1 MRKLIDSR
9 LEQLARAGQVHLL
22 RKGLKGLEKESLRIT
37 TAGEIARTPHPKALG
52 SALTHPAI
60 TTDYSE
66 ALIEL
71 ITPPFE
77 DSADTLAAME
87 DLHRF
92 VHANIGDEL
101 LLATS
106 MPCRIEGDESIPIAC
121 YGNSNIG
128 RMKHVYRRGLGY
140 RYGRAMQAIAGV
152 HFNYSVSEELW
163 PVLQA
168 MAADR
173 RSLAEFVADRYFGM
187 VRNIQRFGWLILY
200 LFGSSPALSKSF
212 LAGRETPLASSFT
225 EFDPTTW
232 HRPYATSLR
241 MSDIGYRND
250 NQASLDISFNRLEDY
265 VRDLSHAISTPYAPY
280 QAIGVEVDGEYRQLN
295 ANILQIENEY
305 YSTVRPKQITRSG
318 EMPTLALK
326 KRGVRYL
333 ELRSVDLNCYHPA
346 GISLEQLRFLEIFM
360 LLSLLAASP
369 PMSTEEKKTSA
380 NNMLATACCGRTPG
394 MTLIR
399 DNTAVDLRAWAKEL
413 CESMAPIAAALDGDS
428 TGGGFSAALEHQY
441 VAIANPEQCLPS
453 ARMLREMRGNHE
465 SFAEFAQRLS
475 LQHAESLR
483 SPPSLPAEKAEAM
496 RRMAETS
503 LAEQESVEAGDSLA
517 FADYLKHYF
526 AQT

>member
-1 MRKLIDSR
+1 LRKLIDSR
-9 LEQLARAGQVHLL
+9 LKQLARAGQAHLL

-37 TAGEIARTPHPKALG
+37 TSGEIAQTPHPKALG

-87 DLHRF
+87 DIHRF
-92 VHANIGDEL
+92 VHANIDGEL

-106 MPCRIEGDESIPIAC
+106 MPCWIEGDESIPIAV
-121 YGNSNIG
+121 YGSSNIG

-163 PVLQA
+163 PALQTLA
-168 MAADR
+168 GDR
-173 RSLAEFVADRYFGM
+173 RPLAEFIADRYFGM

-200 LFGSSPALSKSF
+200 LFGSSPAMSKSF
-212 LAGRETPLASSFT
+212 LTGRETPLASSFT
-225 EFDPTTW
+225 EFDPATW
-232 HRPYATSLR
+232 CRPYATSLR
-241 MSDIGYRND
+241 MSDIGYRNN
-250 NQASLDISFNRLEDY
+250 NQASLDISFNRLDDY

-280 QAIGVEVDGEYRQLN
+280 QAIGVEVDGEYRQIN

-305 YSTVRPKQITRSG
+305 YSTVRPKQVTRSG

-326 KRGVRYL
+326 KRGISYL

-346 GISLEQLRFLEIFM
+346 GISLEQLRFLETFM
-360 LLSLLAASP
+360 LLSLLADSP
-369 PMSTEEKKTSA
+369 PMSTEEKKTAA

-394 MTLIR
+394 MGLMR
-399 DNTAVDLRAWAKEL
+399 GNTVVDLRAWAKEL
-413 CESMAPIAAALDGDS
+413 CESMEPIAAALDGDS
-428 TGGGFSAALEHQY
+428 KGRPYSLALEHQY
-441 VAIANPEQCLPS
+441 VAIADPEQHLPS
-453 ARMLREMRGNHE
+453 ARMLREMRGNRE

-475 LQHAESLR
+475 VQH
-483 SPPSLPAEKAEAM
+483 AEAM
-496 RRMAETS
+496 RNPPLAPEKDASMRRAAEES
-503 LAEQESVEAGDSLA
+503 LAEQEAIEANDALA
-517 FADYLKHYF
+517 FADFLQRYF

>member
-1 MRKLIDSR
+1 LRKLIDSR
-9 LEQLARAGQVHLL
+9 LEQLARAGQAHLL

-37 TAGEIARTPHPKALG
+37 AAGEIARTPHPKALG

-87 DLHRF
+87 DIHRF
-92 VHANIGDEL
+92 VHANIDGEL

-106 MPCRIEGDESIPIAC
+106 MPCRIEGDESIPIAV
-121 YGNSNIG
+121 YGSSNIG
-128 RMKHVYRRGLGY
+128 RMKHIYRRGLGY

-163 PVLQA
+163 PALQTLA
-168 MAADR
+168 GDR
-173 RSLAEFVADRYFGM
+173 RPLAEFIADRYFGM

-200 LFGSSPALSKSF
+200 LFGSSPAMSKSF
-212 LAGRETPLASSFT
+212 LTGRETPLASSFT
-225 EFDPTTW
+225 EFDPATW

-250 NQASLDISFNRLEDY
+250 NQASLDISFNRLDDY

-305 YSTVRPKQITRSG
+305 YSTVRPKQVTRSG

-326 KRGVRYL
+326 KRGVSYL

-346 GISLEQLRFLEIFM
+346 GIGLEQLRFLETFM
-360 LLSLLAASP
+360 LLSLLADSP
-369 PMSTEEKKTSA
+369 PMSIEEKKAAA

-394 MTLIR
+394 MALIR
-399 DNTAVDLRAWAKEL
+399 SDAAADLRAWAKEL

-428 TGGGFSAALEHQY
+428 NGRAFSAALEQQY
-441 VAIANPEQCLPS
+441 VAIADPEQHLPS
-453 ARMLREMRGNHE
+453 ARMLQEMRGNRE

-475 LQHAESLR
+475 LQHAETLR
-483 SPPSLPAEKAEAM
+483 SHPLEPVKAEAM
-496 RRMAETS
+496 RRMAEAS
-503 LAEQESVEAGDSLA
+503 LTEQEAVEASDSLA
-517 FADYLKHYF
+517 FADYLEHYF

>member
-1 MRKLIDSR
+1 LRKLIDSR
-9 LEQLARAGQVHLL
+9 LEQLARAGQAHLL

-37 TAGEIARTPHPKALG
+37 SAGEIARTPHPQALG

-77 DSADTLAAME
+77 DSADTLAVME
-87 DLHRF
+87 DIHRF
-92 VHANIGDEL
+92 VHANIDGEL

-106 MPCRIEGDESIPIAC
+106 MPCRIEGDESIPIAA
-121 YGNSNIG
+121 YGSSNIG

-163 PVLQA
+163 PVLRA
-168 MAADR
+168 LAGDR
-173 RSLAEFVADRYFGM
+173 RALPEFIADRYFGM

-200 LFGSSPALSKSF
+200 LFGSSPAIPKSF
-212 LAGRETPLASSFT
+212 LTGRETPLAASFT
-225 EFDPTTW
+225 ELDPASW

-250 NQASLDISFNRLEDY
+250 NQASLDISFNRLDDY
-265 VRDLSHAISTPYAPY
+265 IRDLSHAISTPYAPY
-280 QAIGVEVDGEYRQLN
+280 QAIGVDVDGEYRQLN

-305 YSTVRPKQITRSG
+305 YSTVRPKQVTRSG

-326 KRGVRYL
+326 KRGVSYL
-333 ELRSVDLNCYHPA
+333 ELRSVDLNCYHPS
-346 GISLEQLRFLEIFM
+346 GISLEQLRFLETFM
-360 LLSLLAASP
+360 LLSLLADSP
-369 PMSTEEKKTSA
+369 PMSTEEKKTAA

-394 MTLIR
+394 MALIR
-399 DNTAVDLRAWAKEL
+399 SDAAVDLRAWAKEL
-413 CESMAPIAAALDGDS
+413 CESMAPIAAVLDGGSD
-428 TGGGFSAALEHQY
+428 GQAFSAALERQY
-441 VAIANPEQCLPS
+441 VAIADPEQHLPS
-453 ARMLREMRGNHE
+453 ARMLREMRGNRE
-465 SFAEFAQRLS
+465 SFTEFAQRLS
-475 LQHAESLR
+475 LQHAETLR
-483 SPPSLPAEKAEAM
+483 SHPLEAEKAKAM
-496 RRMAETS
+496 RCMAEES
-503 LAEQESVEAGDSLA
+503 LAEQEAIEAGDSLA
-517 FADYLKHYF
+517 FADFLQRYF